1 MRAPGEPLGAVG
13 GSSGAKMGADNYE
26 RAHLAEKELEGAE
39 GAGEGADELP
49 ERGGRVLLR
58 AAAELPP

>member
-26 RAHLAEKELEGAE
+26 RTHLAEKELEGAE

-49 ERGGRVLLR
+49 
-58 AAAELPP
+58 